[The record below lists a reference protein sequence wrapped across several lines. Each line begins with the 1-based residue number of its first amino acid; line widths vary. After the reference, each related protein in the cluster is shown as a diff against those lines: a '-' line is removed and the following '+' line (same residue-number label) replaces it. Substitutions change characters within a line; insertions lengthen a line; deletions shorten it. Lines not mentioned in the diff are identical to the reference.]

1 MNFSDPMA
9 NTSDLAA
16 EAVTIPIQL
25 DDGAALPVYQTA
37 GAAGMDLTSTE
48 DVELKPLERK
58 LVGTGIRLA
67 IPAGFEGQI
76 RPRSGLAVRHG
87 ISMVNSPGTIDSD
100 YRGEI
105 KILLINLGDSVV
117 KFAQGERIGQL
128 VICPVARA
136 DWQPVASLDD
146 TIRGSGG
153 FGSTGVH

>member
-1 MNFSDPMA
+1 MSTFDSWLDP
-9 NTSDLAA
+9 
-16 EAVTIPIQL
+16 VQIPIQL
-25 DDGAALPVYQTA
+25 DEGASLPVYQTD

-48 DVELKPLERK
+48 SVQLQPLERK

-67 IPAGFEGQI
+67 IPLGFEGQI

-87 ISMVNSPGTIDSD
+87 ISMVNTPGTIDSD

-117 KFAQGERIGQL
+117 QFAQGERIGQL

-136 DWQPVASLDD
+136 HWQPVASLDE
-146 TIRGSGG
+146 TERGSGG
-153 FGSTGVH
+153 FGSTGVQ

>member
-1 MNFSDPMA
+1 M
-9 NTSDLAA
+9 TSA
-16 EAVTIPIQL
+16 EPNPLQVVIPIQL
-25 DDGAALPVYQTA
+25 DSAATLPAYQTD
-37 GAAGMDLTSTE
+37 GAAGMDLTSTQE
-48 DVELKPLERK
+48 VELQPLERK
-58 LVGTGIRLA
+58 LVGTGIRVG
-67 IPAGFEGQI
+67 IPVGFEGQI

-136 DWQPVASLDD
+136 AWQLVPNLDETD
-146 TIRGSGG
+146 RGSGG
-153 FGSTGVH
+153 FGSTGTQ